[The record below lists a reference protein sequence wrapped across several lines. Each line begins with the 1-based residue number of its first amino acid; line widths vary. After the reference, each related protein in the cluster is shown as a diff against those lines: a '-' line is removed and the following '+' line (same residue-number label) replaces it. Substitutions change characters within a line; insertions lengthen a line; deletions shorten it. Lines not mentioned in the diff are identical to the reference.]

1 MDVTQ
6 VVPGS
11 VLGKR
16 IRLGGIALILA
27 GVMLAPQGLLTSD
40 VPSAPEQNLEFATGA
55 NSFNYRF
62 GVMLVGVSL
71 SFLVLGVFALYLRL
85 STTKRERLA
94 LAGLIMTAGF
104 IVLFLPVTGFAFYV
118 VPAIGELVEQG
129 SAEMVEVMDQT
140 FLEPFI
146 AIPFL
151 AGILWNVGNILLG
164 IAVWR
169 SEVLWKWGGLL
180 LIVWGISGI
189 PAFLDVKTFQIIS
202 TLLGGLA
209 LIAVG
214 VNLRRSVPIDT
225 QAGQELAPGP

>member
-1 MDVTQ
+1 MDVTRS
-6 VVPGS
+6 VPGT
-11 VLGKR
+11 VLAKR
-16 IRLGGIALILA
+16 IRLGGIALVLA
-27 GVMLAPQGLLTSD
+27 GVTLAPQGLLTFD

-62 GVMLVGVSL
+62 GMMLVGVSL
-71 SFLVLGVFALYLRL
+71 AFLVLGVFALYLRL

-94 LAGLIMTAGF
+94 LAGLMMTAGF

-129 SAEMVEVMDQT
+129 ATEMVEVMDQT

-146 AIPFL
+146 VIPFL

-169 SEVLWKWGGLL
+169 SEVLWKWAGLL
-180 LIVWGISGI
+180 LIVWGVIAI
-189 PAFLDVKTFQIIS
+189 PAFLDLKAFQIIS
-202 TLLGGLA
+202 PLLGGFA
-209 LIAVG
+209 LIVIG

-225 QAGQELAPGP
+225 RPH

>member
-1 MDVTQ
+1 
-6 VVPGS
+6 
-11 VLGKR
+11 
-16 IRLGGIALILA
+16 
-27 GVMLAPQGLLTSD
+27 

-55 NSFNYRF
+55 NSFNYRL
-62 GVMLVGVSL
+62 GMMLAGVSL
-71 SFLVLGVFALYLRL
+71 PFLVLGVFALYLRL

-94 LAGLIMTAGF
+94 LAGLMMTVGF

-129 SAEMVEVMDQT
+129 ATEMVEVMDQT

-146 AIPFL
+146 VIPFL
-151 AGILWNVGNILLG
+151 AGILWNVGIILLG

-180 LIVWGISGI
+180 LIVWGFVGI
-189 PAFLDVKTFQIIS
+189 PAFLDVKAFQIIG

-214 VNLRRSVPIDT
+214 VNLRRPVPIDT
-225 QAGQELAPGP
+225 QAEQKLAPGP

>member
-1 MDVTQ
+1 MT
-6 VVPGS
+6 
-11 VLGKR
+11 
-16 IRLGGIALILA
+16 
-27 GVMLAPQGLLTSD
+27 LAPQGLLTSD

-55 NSFNYRF
+55 NSFNYRL
-62 GVMLVGVSL
+62 GMMLAGVSL
-71 SFLVLGVFALYLRL
+71 PFLVLGVFALYLRL

-94 LAGLIMTAGF
+94 LAGLMMTVGF

-129 SAEMVEVMDQT
+129 ATEMVEVMDQT

-146 AIPFL
+146 VIPFL
-151 AGILWNVGNILLG
+151 AGILWNVGIILLG

-180 LIVWGISGI
+180 LIVWGFVGI
-189 PAFLDVKTFQIIS
+189 PAFLDVKAFQIIG

-214 VNLRRSVPIDT
+214 VNLRRPVPIDT
-225 QAGQELAPGP
+225 QAEQKLAPGP